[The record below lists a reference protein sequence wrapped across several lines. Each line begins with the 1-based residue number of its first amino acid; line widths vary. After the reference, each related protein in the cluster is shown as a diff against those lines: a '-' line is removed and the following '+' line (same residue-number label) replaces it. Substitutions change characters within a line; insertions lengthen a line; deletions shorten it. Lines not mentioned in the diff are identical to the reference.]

1 MRLDRAEELLTAVI
15 DALAATPGVASLE
28 PAGSF
33 RRRRESIGD
42 LDLLAE
48 TNDPAGLM
56 AAFTALPMVEFGD
69 RQGARQVRDPARPR
83 ARRWT

>member
-1 MRLDRAEELLTAVI
+1 MLLHRAEATILGTIEALTG
-15 DALAATPGVASLE
+15 TPGVRSIE

-48 TNDPAGLM
+48 TDDG
-56 AAFTALPMVEFGD
+56 
-69 RQGARQVRDPARPR
+69 PR
-83 ARRWT
+83 LI

>member
-1 MRLDRAEELLTAVI
+1 MLLDRAEELVTAVMA
-15 DALAATPGVASLE
+15 ALAPVPGVRSLE

-48 TNDPAGLM
+48 TDDPAALM
-56 AAFTALPMVEFGD
+56 AAFTSL
-69 RQGARQVRDPARPR
+69 RRWSTTWSTGAGTRPR
-83 ARRWT
+83 SGCSAGRRST